1 MSNLVAITS
10 ALARRQHAR
19 GWPEAQA
26 LLPSHHSDEDA
37 GGDGDAKDAD
47 VEEEEELE
55 EEEVVEDEEA
65 MGDDGEEDGVG
76 AAEGILSFLKAV

>member
-55 EEEVVEDEEA
+55 EEE
-65 MGDDGEEDGVG
+65 
-76 AAEGILSFLKAV
+76 AEGDEHAVRIDWEELNEELNEELDGATMI